1 MSKNKKIIL
10 GIATLWPIVY
20 IFLFIIA
27 TFGMIFIPTVNG
39 ESENF
44 AIAFSIIFALHLLTM
59 FLIFAFLI
67 VYIRNV
73 FKNNS
78 VPSEKKAL
86 WAVVLFLGNMIAM
99 PIYFYLYIWKDFDQ
113 KIETHDSVVK

>member
-59 FLIFAFLI
+59 FLIFALLI